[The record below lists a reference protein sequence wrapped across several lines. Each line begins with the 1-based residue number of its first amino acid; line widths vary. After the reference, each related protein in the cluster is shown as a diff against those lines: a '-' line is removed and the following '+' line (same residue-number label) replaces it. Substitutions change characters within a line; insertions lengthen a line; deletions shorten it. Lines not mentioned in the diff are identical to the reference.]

1 MFIKWLQYVKSAWG
15 KGDDDAGGEGVV
27 NQISRGGV

>member
-1 MFIKWLQYVKSAWG
+1 MFIKWLQYVKSARG
-15 KGDDDAGGEGVV
+15 KGDDDGGEEGVV